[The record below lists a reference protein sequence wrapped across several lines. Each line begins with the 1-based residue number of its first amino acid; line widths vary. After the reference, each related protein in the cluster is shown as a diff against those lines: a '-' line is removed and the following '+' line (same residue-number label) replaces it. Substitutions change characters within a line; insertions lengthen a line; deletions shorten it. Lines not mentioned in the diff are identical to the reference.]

1 MEIAESSFEINV
13 IRPEKTFL
21 EKLILLHEE
30 FSKPFEKIRYFRMS
44 RHMYDIA
51 QIAYTEYGKRA
62 LKDKA
67 LFEKIIKHRAK
78 YTPVKSVDYNNLELK
93 RLVIIPN
100 SEILKLY
107 EKDYKQMQENMIYG
121 EQTAFNKIIEKLKK
135 IIN

>member
-1 MEIAESSFEINV
+1 
-13 IRPEKTFL
+13 
-21 EKLILLHEE
+21 
-30 FSKPFEKIRYFRMS
+30 MS

-51 QIAYTEYGKRA
+51 EIIDTNYGKRA

-67 LFEKIIKHRAK
+67 LFEKIIEHRAK

-100 SEILKLY
+100 NEILKLF

-135 IIN
+135 ITS